1 MKSDIHKVQAIFGD
15 DFNLSELAPLKIRGY
30 SKRGSIAS
38 FIAKGTTDEINAL
51 LSEKAPVFF
60 ETIPLTL
67 EEIFISEMEEKG
79 YDFSKLDY

>member
-1 MKSDIHKVQAIFGD
+1 MRII
-15 DFNLSELAPLKIRGY
+15 GY
-30 SKRGSIAS
+30 HKRGSLVTFVAR
-38 FIAKGTTDEINAL
+38 GRLDEIDAVI
-51 LSEKAPVFF
+51 SAKAPTFY